1 MSISRKP
8 WILGGLW
15 LLLPHLHGCKKDAPS
30 LPPIEKPAGI
40 SPGGAPSG
48 PGPSHPTPAEVAA
61 AEAVP
66 EPPSA
71 AESISGQIVLGA
83 ARTKDVKS
91 GDKLWIVARPV
102 GGGPPLAIQGHT
114 VGEFPMEFA
123 LSGRDSMIKGL
134 PFVGKVN
141 VTARIDKDGNPTTYA
156 AGEVFGTAEGV
167 DVGATGVKVTL
178 DQIQT
183 EEKQLGGGSL
193 PPGHSGA
200 KPPGHP

>member
-1 MSISRKP
+1 MSMSAKP
-8 WILGGLW
+8 WIVGSF
-15 LLLPHLHGCKKDAPS
+15 LLLYPQLPGCKKEAPT
-30 LPPIEKPAGI
+30 LPPIERPAGI
-40 SPGGAPSG
+40 TPGSAPNG
-48 PGPSHPTPAEVAA
+48 PGPSTPSPAESAA

-66 EPPSA
+66 EPPRA
-71 AESISGQIVLGA
+71 AESISGELILA
-83 ARTKDVKS
+83 ASRKRDVKP

-114 VGEFPMEFA
+114 VEAFPMAFA

-156 AGEVFGTAEGV
+156 AGEIFGTVEGV
-167 DVGATGVKVTL
+167 EVGATGIKVRL

-183 EEKQLGGGSL
+183 EEKQLNGGML
-193 PPGHSGA
+193 PPGQTGA